1 MKSLAVKLFLDA
13 DDYDI
18 WPIFSEVES
27 ILGATKCATT
37 TLDGHP
43 EFASIQDLLAS
54 FSQDELDNLD
64 DVVMETIPTTYVG
77 WIYTDYETQANV
89 MLRFLEP
96 DRTSLS
102 RDINN
107 IIAVWLQALENKG
120 FKVDIETSADFR
132 FHLTVG

>member
-77 WIYTDYETQANV
+77 WIYTDYETKANV

-120 FKVDIETSADFR
+120 FKVDIETEADFR
-132 FHLTVG
+132 FNLTVG

>member
-27 ILGATKCATT
+27 ILGATKCETT
-37 TLDGHP
+37 TLDEQP
-43 EFASIQDLLAS
+43 EFDSVQGLLDS
-54 FSQDELDNLD
+54 FSQDELDNLG
-64 DVVMETIPTTYVG
+64 DVVLKTVPTTYVR
-77 WIYTDYETQANV
+77 WFYTDYETQANIT
-89 MLRFLEP
+89 LKFFEP

-120 FKVDIETSADFR
+120 FKVAVETEADFR
-132 FHLTVG
+132 FNLTAA

>member
-1 MKSLAVKLFLDA
+1 MKRLQVELFLDA

-27 ILGATKCATT
+27 ILGVIKCATN
-37 TLDGHP
+37 TLDGRP
-43 EFASIQDLLAS
+43 EFASVQDLLHS
-54 FSQDELDNLD
+54 FSQDELDNLG
-64 DVVMETIPTTYVG
+64 DVVLKTVPTTYVS
-77 WIYTDYETQANV
+77 WFYTDYETKSNIT
-89 MLRFLEP
+89 LDFSEP

-120 FKVDIETSADFR
+120 FKVDIETEADFR
-132 FHLTVG
+132 FNLTVG